1 MGRVELQADPIALPW
16 RGHFGIMPLPAL
28 RSDQPQASW
37 AMKFEDIGVVASALL
52 DIRRRIA
59 CLDDF
64 GVALLNQRQTNYFT
78 RYAVESATLHEQSAN
93 VLVGEAELLESW
105 LMAAV
110 DEGAGDCDDRVI
122 AETSAFDEY
131 LQPSASIS
139 SSRRAVQALVGKS
152 ARRSSAGLRDCQ

>member
-1 MGRVELQADPIALPW
+1 
-16 RGHFGIMPLPAL
+16 
-28 RSDQPQASW
+28 
-37 AMKFEDIGVVASALL
+37 MKFEDIGVVASALL

-64 GVALLNQRQTNYFT
+64 GVALLNQRQTHYFT

-93 VLVGEAELLESW
+93 VLVEAELLESW

-131 LQPSASIS
+131 LQPRREHLKQP
-139 SSRRAVQALVGKS
+139 SRRAGTRREVGEEIK
-152 ARRSSAGLRDCQ
+152 RRFA